1 MSESQPSLL
10 SGVDTGLGAVEKL
23 INLLKPLIGFAIP
36 DFRECSRGFE
46 AICNKLLDANENV
59 ARWINRFRDFDA
71 THPNVVEEF
80 RKLAADYRSL
90 KTGRGYQELK
100 FDCREIETI

>member
-1 MSESQPSLL
+1 MSESLFSKT
-10 SGVDTGLGAVEKL
+10 DIGLGVVEKL

-36 DFRECSRGFE
+36 DFRECARGFE
-46 AICNKLLDANENV
+46 AICKKLLDANENV
-59 ARWINRFRDFDA
+59 ARWINKFRDFDV

-90 KTGRGYQELK
+90 KTGQRYQELK
-100 FDCREIETI
+100 FDCGE